1 MTAAVWADEAD
12 RFDHPALRGDVT
24 ADAVI
29 IGAGYSGLV
38 AALEARS
45 AGLSVTVLE
54 AGQPGAGASGVNA
67 GHFAPMIVPGTSPEK
82 VRTMLGEAR
91 ARRWLGMI
99 AGSGRWL
106 TDCIE
111 RHAIACDLT
120 RGYLCLARS
129 DRGVDRMR
137 ASFTAWTDHGGSFE
151 MRDRAGIA
159 DHIRSPRYAGGAW
172 LPEGGTLDPLAL
184 VRGLA
189 RVARAGGVS
198 IFGNSRVLSA
208 TRDGEHWIVSTA
220 RGEVR
225 ARRMLVATGAAHLP
239 FASLRGTSYRMA
251 AAVVAT
257 EPLAD
262 RGAAMFPLRGGI
274 VDLDDKAVFSPTI
287 DARGRL
293 VGSVLCGAG
302 MPGLPHSAKPLSR
315 RLGRTFPDIEQPAF
329 THLSWGEMTI
339 SPTGLPRILRF
350 GDDAWAISGCNG
362 FGLTHGIA
370 AAREAAKLLTG
381 QSPDT
386 LALPI
391 FPPKPLKGHRFVA
404 FTLRSMVAPALNRFG

>member
-1 MTAAVWADEAD
+1 MTPAVWTVGAD
-12 RFDHPALRGDVT
+12 RSEHGPLRGEAT
-24 ADAVI
+24 ADVVI

-38 AALEARS
+38 AALETRS
-45 AGLSVTVLE
+45 AGLSVTVLD

-67 GHFAPMIVPGTSPEK
+67 GHFAPMIMPGTNPAK
-82 VRTMLGEAR
+82 IRAMLGEAR

-129 DRGVDRMR
+129 DRSVDRMR
-137 ASFTAWTDHGGSFE
+137 SGFAAWVEYGGSFE
-151 MRDRAGIA
+151 MRDRSAIA

-172 LPEGGTLDPLAL
+172 LPEGGTLNPLAL

-189 RVARAGGVS
+189 GAAEAGGVH

-208 TRDGEHWIVSTA
+208 TRDGGHWIVSTA

-262 RGAAMFPLRGGI
+262 RGATMFPLCGGI

-302 MPGLPHSAKPLSR
+302 APGLPHTAKPLSR
-315 RLGRTFPDIEQPAF
+315 RLERTFPDIEPPAF
-329 THLSWGEMTI
+329 TRISWGEMTI

-350 GDDAWAISGCNG
+350 GEDAWAISGCNG

-370 AAREAAKLLTG
+370 AAREAAKLLAG
-381 QSPDT
+381 LSSDA
-386 LALPI
+386 LALPV